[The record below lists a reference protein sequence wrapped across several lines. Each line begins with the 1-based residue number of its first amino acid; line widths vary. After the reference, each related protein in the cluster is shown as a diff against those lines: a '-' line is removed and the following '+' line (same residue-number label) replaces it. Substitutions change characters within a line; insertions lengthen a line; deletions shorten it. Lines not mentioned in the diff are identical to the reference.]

1 MNYQSGALRWMIAFV
16 AAYATAAPPLA
27 SPSFENE
34 QLHYNVN
41 WPSGL
46 NLGEATFSASSSKP
60 APDTPSLLHFS
71 FHLDAPLPGF
81 AVADHY
87 DSAASPDFCS
97 THFERNISRGAKQFS
112 DKTSF
117 DPRTAT
123 AFREIAGGGKGEF
136 RASECA
142 HDALTF
148 LYYVRRE
155 LSEGRMPAPQSVV
168 FGGSFYDV
176 RLEPAGTE
184 SIPVAGNQLQADHFK
199 VSVRGPASS
208 TGFDIFF
215 LKDSARTPALVR
227 VPFSLGAFSM
237 ELVK

>member
-1 MNYQSGALRWMIAFV
+1 MMQHFGILRGLVASL
-16 AAYATAAPPLA
+16 AAYAIATPSIA

-34 QLHYNVN
+34 QLHFNVN

-46 NLGEATFSASSSKP
+46 TLGEATFSASSSKAGPETP
-60 APDTPSLLHFS
+60 AAFHFAFS
-71 FHLDAPLPGF
+71 LDAPLPGF

-87 DSAASPDFCS
+87 SSAASPEFCS
-97 THFERNISRGAKQFS
+97 TNFERNMSRGAKQFR

-117 DPRTAT
+117 DPHNAT
-123 AFREIAGGGKGEF
+123 GFREIVGGGKGEF
-136 RASECA
+136 RTSECA
-142 HDALTF
+142 RDALTF

-155 LSEGRMPAPQSVV
+155 LSQGRMPAPQSIV

-176 RLEPAGTE
+176 RLDPAGTE
-184 SIPVAGNQLQADHFK
+184 NIQVAGSQLPADHFT
-199 VSVRGPASS
+199 VSVRGPSS
-208 TGFDIFF
+208 SIGFDIFF
-215 LKDSARTPALVR
+215 LKDAARTPALVR